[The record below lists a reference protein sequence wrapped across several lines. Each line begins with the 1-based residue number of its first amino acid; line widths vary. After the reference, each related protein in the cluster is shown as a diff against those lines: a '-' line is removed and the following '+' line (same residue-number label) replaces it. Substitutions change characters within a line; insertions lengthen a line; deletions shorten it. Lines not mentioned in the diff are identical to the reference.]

1 MKQLPS
7 YSKLEE
13 LSLQAKKRHLASLFN
28 DDTDR
33 FTEFSAKLPGL
44 VLDYSKQNVTQ
55 EERKTLLK
63 LAEEAN
69 LSEWINKLFAGE
81 KINHT
86 EGRAAGH
93 TALRDLKNPKPEVKN
108 EWSKMETLVDRI
120 HTKQLRGFSG
130 KAITDVVNIGVGGSD
145 LGPLMVTH
153 ALKGVGTPHAPELH
167 FVSTL
172 DGKQLQRLLNNLSA
186 ETTLFIVASKSFTTI
201 DTLSLAKTAK
211 EWIKAHSISESGTMQ
226 HFIGVSTNAPMM
238 KEWGLLPEHQLLFW
252 DWVGGRFSLWSTIGL
267 TIALQQGMQ
276 GYMAF
281 LQGAN
286 EMDEHFRTVPFEDN
300 VAVLLGL
307 ISVWNINFLNLAGQ
321 AILPYDSRLKYLAS
335 YLEQLVMESNGKH
348 VTRGGEKVDY
358 RTCPILWGEVGPNAQ
373 HAFYQLMHQGTE
385 RVMADFILYAQAHGN
400 TERHTFHHNLN
411 IANCLA
417 QSRALMVGQKGEN
430 PHKDYP
436 GGQVSNT
443 LLFDKLDAKHL
454 GMMIALYEHSVF
466 VQSVIWDI
474 NPFDQWGVELG
485 KKIAMEILEKIELKD
500 TSNLDSSTQ
509 GILETIW
516 NTQNEN

>member
-1 MKQLPS
+1 MKKLPS
-7 YSKLEE
+7 YSTLEN
-13 LSLQAKKRHLASLFN
+13 LSTQAKERHLASLFSDN
-28 DDTDR
+28 QNR
-33 FTEFSAKLPGL
+33 FSEFHVKLPGL
-44 VLDYSKQNVTQ
+44 VLDYSKQNMTQ
-55 EERKTLLK
+55 EERGALIN
-63 LAEEAN
+63 LAKEAK
-69 LSEWINKLFAGE
+69 LSEWIEKLFTGE
-81 KINHT
+81 KVNHT

-93 TALRDLKNPKPEVKN
+93 TFLRDLQNPKPEVSQQ
-108 EWSKMETLVDRI
+108 WHKMQELVDRI
-120 HTKQLRGFSG
+120 HGKQLRGFSG

-153 ALKGVGTPHAPELH
+153 ALKGVRNPHAPELH

-172 DGKQLQRLLNNLSA
+172 DGKQLQRVLKTLSA

-201 DTLSLAKTAK
+201 DTLSLAATAK
-211 EWIKAHSISESGTMQ
+211 EWIEQYSNTHSGTMQ

-238 KEWGLLPEHQLLFW
+238 DEWGLLPEHQLLFW

-267 TIALQQGMQ
+267 TIALQQGME
-276 GYMAF
+276 GFNAF
-281 LQGAN
+281 LEGAN
-286 EMDEHFRTVPFEDN
+286 EMDIHFRETPFQDN
-300 VAVLLGL
+300 VAVMLGL
-307 ISVWNINFLNLAGQ
+307 ISVWNVNFLNLAGQ

-348 VTRGGEKVDY
+348 VTRDGENVDY

-385 RVMADFILYAQAHGN
+385 KVMADFILYAQAHGN
-400 TERHTFHHNLN
+400 TERHIFHHNLN

-485 KKIAMEILEKIELKD
+485 KKIAMEILQKIESKD
-500 TSNLDSSTQ
+500 ASNLDSSTQ

>member
-1 MKQLPS
+1 MK
-7 YSKLEE
+7 KLA
-13 LSLQAKKRHLASLFN
+13 SFSTLQALSEGAKHRHSASLFTEN
-28 DDTDR
+28 TNR
-33 FTEFSAKLPGL
+33 FEDFNVKLPGL
-44 VLDYSKQNVTQ
+44 VLDYSKQNMTL
-55 EERKTLLK
+55 EERDNLIK
-63 LAEEAN
+63 LAEEAK
-69 LSEWINKLFAGE
+69 LSEWIEKLFTGE
-81 KINHT
+81 KVNQT

-93 TALRDLKNPKPEVKN
+93 TALRDVKNPKPEVSQQ
-108 EWSKMETLVDRI
+108 WQKMQEIVERI
-120 HTKQLRGFSG
+120 HTKQLRGYSG

-153 ALKGVGTPHAPELH
+153 ALKGQRTIHAPELH

-172 DGKQLQRLLNNLSA
+172 DGKQLQRILRTLSA

-201 DTLSLAKTAK
+201 DTLSLATTAK
-211 EWIKAHSISESGTMQ
+211 EWIEQYSSTHAGTMQ

-267 TIALQQGMQ
+267 TIALQQGME
-276 GYMAF
+276 GFNAF
-281 LQGAN
+281 LHGAN
-286 EMDEHFRTVPFEDN
+286 EMDTHFRETPFKDN
-300 VAVLLGL
+300 VAVMLGL
-307 ISVWNINFLNLAGQ
+307 VSVWNINFLNLAGQ

-348 VTRGGEKVDY
+348 VTRQGEKVDY

-385 RVMADFILYAQAHGN
+385 RVMADFILYAQAHGT
-400 TERHTFHHNLN
+400 TERHVFHHNLN
-411 IANCLA
+411 VANCLA
-417 QSRALMVGQKGEN
+417 QSRALMVGQKGED

-454 GMMIALYEHSVF
+454 GMLIALYEHSVF

-485 KKIAMEILEKIELKD
+485 KKIAMEILQKIEVKD
-500 TSNLDSSTQ
+500 ATNLDSSTQ

-516 NTQNEN
+516 SQQNEN

>member
-1 MKQLPS
+1 MKQHPAYQSLENL
-7 YSKLEE
+7 SK
-13 LSLQAKKRHLASLFN
+13 QAKERHLASLF
-28 DDTDR
+28 TDNPNR
-33 FTEFSAKLPGL
+33 FSEFNVKLPGL
-44 VLDYSKQNVTQ
+44 VLDYSKQNITG
-55 EERKTLLK
+55 EERDGLIQ
-63 LAEEAN
+63 LAKEAK
-69 LSEWINKLFAGE
+69 LSEWIEKLFSGE
-81 KINHT
+81 KVNHT

-93 TALRDLKNPKPEVKN
+93 TFLRNLQDPKPEVSQQ
-108 EWSKMETLVDRI
+108 WQKMQAIVERI
-120 HTKQLRGFSG
+120 HSKQLRGYSG

-153 ALKGVGTPHAPELH
+153 ALKGVRSPEAPELH

-172 DGKQLQRLLNNLSA
+172 DGKQLQRILKTLSA

-211 EWIKAHSISESGTMQ
+211 EWIEKFSPNDAGTMQ
-226 HFIGVSTNAPMM
+226 HFIGVSTNEPMM
-238 KEWGLLPEHQLLFW
+238 TKWGLLPEHQLLFW

-267 TIALQQGMQ
+267 TIALQQGMK
-276 GYMAF
+276 GFNEF
-281 LQGAN
+281 LKGAN
-286 EMDEHFRTVPFEDN
+286 EMDIHFRETPFKDN
-300 VAVLLGL
+300 TAVMLGL
-307 ISVWNINFLNLAGQ
+307 ISVWNVNFLNLAGQ

-348 VTRGGEKVDY
+348 VTREGDNIDY

-385 RVMADFILYAQAHGN
+385 RVMADFILYAQAHGK

-417 QSRALMVGQKGEN
+417 QSRALMVGQKGDN
-430 PHKDYP
+430 PHQDYP

-454 GMMIALYEHSVF
+454 GMLIALYEHSVF

-485 KKIAMEILEKIELKD
+485 KKIALEILGKIENKD
-500 TSNLDSSTQ
+500 SSDLDSSTQ
-509 GILETIW
+509 GILENIW
-516 NTQNEN
+516 RTQNEN

>member
-7 YSKLEE
+7 YSVLEE
-13 LSLQAKKRHLASLFN
+13 LSKQAKERHLASLFS
-28 DDTDR
+28 DDTNR
-33 FTEFSAKLPGL
+33 FEAFNVKLPGL
-44 VLDYSKQNVTQ
+44 VLDYSKQNLTS
-55 EERKTLLK
+55 EERQSLFD
-63 LAEEAN
+63 LAEEAK
-69 LSEWINKLFAGE
+69 LSDWIEKLFNGE
-81 KINHT
+81 KVNHT

-93 TALRDLKNPKPEVKN
+93 TFLRDLAHPKSEVS
-108 EWSKMETLVDRI
+108 EQWAKMEQLVDRV
-120 HTKQLRGFSG
+120 HTKQLRGYSG

-153 ALKGVGTPHAPELH
+153 ALKGIRSPLAPELH

-172 DGKQLQRLLNNLSA
+172 DGKQLQRLLKSLSA
-186 ETTLFIVASKSFTTI
+186 ETTLFIIASKSFTTI
-201 DTLSLAKTAK
+201 DTQSLATTAK
-211 EWIKAHSISESGTMQ
+211 EWIEKHSSTHAGTMQ
-226 HFIGVSTNAPMM
+226 HFIGVSTNAPKM

-267 TIALQQGMQ
+267 TIALQQGME
-276 GYMAF
+276 GFNAF
-281 LQGAN
+281 LQGAH
-286 EMDEHFRTVPFEDN
+286 EMDVHFRTTPFKDN
-300 VAVLLGL
+300 VPVTLGL

-348 VTRGGEKVDY
+348 VNRKGEMVDY

-385 RVMADFILYAQAHGN
+385 RVMSDFILYAEVVRKN
-400 TERHTFHHNLN
+400 ERNTFHHNLN

-417 QSRALMVGQKGEN
+417 QSSALMVGKTDEDPN
-430 PHKDYP
+430 KDYP

-485 KKIAMEILEKIELKD
+485 KKIALEILQKIEDKD
-500 TSNLDSSTQ
+500 TEGLDSSTQ
-509 GILETIW
+509 GILKSIW
-516 NTQNEN
+516 NVQNEN

>member
-1 MKQLPS
+1 MKKLAS
-7 YSKLEE
+7 YSTLEQ
-13 LSLQAKKRHLASLFN
+13 LSFHAKERHLASLFT
-28 DDTDR
+28 DDSNR
-33 FTEFSAKLPGL
+33 FQDFHVKLPGL
-44 VLDYSKQNVTQ
+44 VLDYSKQNINA
-55 EERKTLLK
+55 EERHALIQ
-63 LAEEAN
+63 LAEEAE
-69 LSEWINKLFAGE
+69 LSEWIEKLFTGE
-81 KINHT
+81 KVNHT

-93 TALRDLKNPKPEVKN
+93 TALRDLQNPKLEVSQ
-108 EWSKMETLVDRI
+108 EWQKMQEIVDRI
-120 HTKQLRGFSG
+120 HGKQLRGYSG

-153 ALKGVGTPHAPELH
+153 ALKGVRSPHAPELH

-172 DGKQLQRLLNNLSA
+172 DGKQLQRVLKTLSA
-186 ETTLFIVASKSFTTI
+186 ETTLFIIASKSFTTI
-201 DTLSLAKTAK
+201 DTLSLAATAK
-211 EWIKAHSISESGTMQ
+211 EWIEHYSSSQSGTMQ

-238 KEWGLLPEHQLLFW
+238 DEWGLLPEHQLLFW

-267 TIALQQGMQ
+267 TIALQQGME
-276 GYMAF
+276 GFKAF
-281 LQGAN
+281 LEGAN
-286 EMDEHFRTVPFEDN
+286 EMDIHFRTTPFKDN
-300 VAVLLGL
+300 VAVMLGM

-348 VTRGGEKVDY
+348 VTRDGEAVDY

-400 TERHTFHHNLN
+400 TERHVFHHNLN

-485 KKIAMEILEKIELKD
+485 KKIAMEILQKIESKD
-500 TSNLDSSTQ
+500 ASNLDSSTQ